1 MERGVHRRVTHGPPQ
16 KSLDGRLANQS
27 VRVDNSSIGSA
38 TAIRVHLA
46 QRSSQNPGRS
56 SPPTQRPRTEC
67 PSWWPA
73 DRPRAL
79 ARVGLV
85 FFPFAPPVS
94 HTSGQQASKPTPTSV
109 KPATVK
115 RRVPI
120 ASIDQREEGLGPGCA
135 TAMAWD
141 LLNQPSQIWAITSM
155 SHRWDGCAEGAMDD
169 ASYH

>member
-38 TAIRVHLA
+38 TALRVHLA

-73 DRPRAL
+73 DHPRAL

-85 FFPFAPPVS
+85 FLPLAPPVS

-115 RRVPI
+115 RRV
-120 ASIDQREEGLGPGCA
+120 
-135 TAMAWD
+135 
-141 LLNQPSQIWAITSM
+141 
-155 SHRWDGCAEGAMDD
+155 
-169 ASYH
+169 